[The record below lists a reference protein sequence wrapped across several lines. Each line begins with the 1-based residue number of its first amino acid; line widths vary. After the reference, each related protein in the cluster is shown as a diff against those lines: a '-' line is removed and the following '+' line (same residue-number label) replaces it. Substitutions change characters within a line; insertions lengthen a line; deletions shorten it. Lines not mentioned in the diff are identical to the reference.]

1 MIVAIMTTALSGTA
15 AAQTSWSHEFVS
27 PEAVSNGSITVNNAT
42 WSVSTVTKAGSPTI
56 DKGNSYSKYCLK
68 FGSGK
73 SNCYSSVTFSTDYFN
88 NYNVQS
94 VSVQVLHNA
103 SKSGT
108 FTATQGNTTI
118 GTVTQTIGT
127 SWTDLTVNTS
137 AGSGGTLSFTY
148 SPTDCAVNI
157 HSITV
162 TYTTGGSS
170 AVATTTTIDDSGI
183 TNTDVYTGTAAG
195 SLAATVKDAN
205 NNVISAAAV
214 TWSSSDEDVATVA
227 ADGTV
232 TLVAAGTT
240 NITASYAGVAN
251 QYLSST
257 SDVYELTVTDSTP
270 FVGGDVTF
278 DATKDKGT
286 SPLVKNGVTFA
297 CTSGVLD
304 NGSEY
309 RLYKNSVTTFSVSE
323 GTITQIAFT
332 GTSSNPASG
341 FETQTGW
348 TTDGNDG
355 TWIGNASSV
364 SFTASGAQV
373 RATEIV
379 VTVDMSATPD
389 PVINADNVSI
399 DYADEEGQ
407 IAYTISNPIS
417 GGSIV
422 ASSTS
427 DWLEVDN
434 AAKTASTGTI
444 DFICNPNPAG
454 TQRTAVVTLTYTYN
468 NNETVTKNVTV
479 TQAGAPVIYTTIP
492 ALFAKATEVGST
504 ATDVLV
510 TFDSWVVSGVSTNGK
525 NVFVTDNSGNGFV
538 IYYGSDMSS
547 TFAAGKI
554 LSGTAVSCKV
564 QLYNGFAEV
573 TNLDASNLTIT
584 DGGTVSTANI
594 ALADLSGVHTGALVS
609 YDDLTCSVSDS
620 KYYLSDGTTTLQV
633 YNALYA
639 FGALE
644 AGKTYNITGIY
655 QQYSGT
661 KEILP
666 RSAADIVEVQAQH
679 SEYTLTVSTLTNV
692 EMFVFDAANQSS
704 ALIDGEGSAQVYDG
718 TQVLISVSA
727 EAGYELESL
736 IVDGNDVT
744 SEIVSDAYTFTM
756 PTHAVTVTATAV
768 AVIPPTSA
776 SGKYVKVTSTA
787 DITDGGQYLI
797 VCEDANVALNGDL
810 ETLDAISN
818 TIGVTISGNEIVAT
832 SATVAAE
839 FTIAV
844 IDGGYSVCSA
854 KGEYIYHTG
863 SKNTLNTSDE
873 AHANSISF
881 DEGNVLITVG
891 SYNLKYNA
899 TSGQTRFRYFTTD
912 QTAIQL
918 YKKVESVTVTSAGYA
933 TYCSE
938 KALDFTDTDI
948 KAYVGTKNGDKL
960 TFTSIDQVPAGTG
973 LLLVYEGGK
982 TENVPVIASA
992 TAVEGNCL
1000 VGVNA
1005 ETTINSTD
1013 YILNKVNDGV
1023 GFYKAGSYTTLGAH
1037 KAYIPAAV
1045 GGNVK
1050 GFTIDFDDDATG
1062 ISLMED
1068 GRSQMED
1075 GVIYNLAG
1083 QRISKMQK
1091 GINIVNGKKI
1101 LK

>member
-1 MIVAIMTTALSGTA
+1 MIVAIMTTALSGTVWA
-15 AAQTSWSHEFVS
+15 ETS
-27 PEAVSNGSITVNNAT
+27 T
-42 WSVSTVTKAGSPTI
+42 
-56 DKGNSYSKYCLK
+56 L
-68 FGSGK
+68 
-73 SNCYSSVTFSTDYFN
+73 
-88 NYNVQS
+88 
-94 VSVQVLHNA
+94 
-103 SKSGT
+103 T
-108 FTATQGNTTI
+108 FTAKCNGSGTANDGASW
-118 GTVTQTIGT
+118 TVTSDASESNFDNERGIHYGTNSAQVQYITLTTNEISGTITKIIVNASGNNNPTLSVTVGGNAFGT
-127 SWTDLTVNTS
+127 SATVTTSNTAYTFTGSASGAIVVDLRK
-137 AGSGGTLSFTY
+137 GTKANKALY
-148 SPTDCAVNI
+148 VK
-157 HSITV
+157 SIEV
-162 TYTTGGSS
+162 TYTPAGSS
-170 AVATTTTIDDSGI
+170 AVATTTTINASGI
-183 TNTDVYTGTAAG
+183 TNTDVYTSTEAG
-195 SLAATVKDAN
+195 SLSATVKDN
-205 NNVISAAAV
+205 NNAK
-214 TWSSSDEDVATVA
+214 DVATIDE
-227 ADGTV
+227 DGVV

-240 NITASYAGVAN
+240 IITASYAGVAN
-251 QYLSST
+251 QYQSS
-257 SDVYELTVTDSTP
+257 SAPYELTVTDSTP
-270 FVGGDVTF
+270 FSGSIFIFNTDAGLTELGITKPGASGGTDL
-278 DATKDKGT
+278 DATEDYTIGIVTMNITHGGT
-286 SPLVKNGVTFA
+286 NTRVWNGGSATDLRVYNGGSLTFAVPAGYAITKVTFA
-297 CTSGVLD
+297 GSSTTGISGLTNNV
-304 NGSEY
+304 
-309 RLYKNSVTTFSVSE
+309 
-323 GTITQIAFT
+323 
-332 GTSSNPASG
+332 
-341 FETQTGW
+341 W
-348 TTDGNDG
+348 
-355 TWIGNASSV
+355 
-364 SFTASGAQV
+364 TASG
-373 RATEIV
+373 
-379 VTVDMSATPD
+379 D
-389 PVINADNVSI
+389 PVNTVTFSCTATSKIN
-399 DYADEEGQ
+399 
-407 IAYTISNPIS
+407 TITVEYEANNTPIIS
-417 GGSIV
+417 AEDVNLGYNE
-422 ASSTS
+422 T
-427 DWLEVDN
+427 
-434 AAKTASTGTI
+434 TGTI
-444 DFICNPNPAG
+444 SYSVTNPVTGGVVTAASSEAWLTVG
-454 TQRTAVVTLTYTYN
+454 TPSDGTIALSCAANTEAARTAIVTLTYTYN
-468 NNETVTKNVTV
+468 TNKTVTHPVTV
-479 TQAGAPVIYTTIP
+479 TQAAAPVTYTTIP
-492 ALFAKATEVGST
+492 DLFAAATST
-504 ATDVLV
+504 ETNVNV
-510 TFDSWVVSGVSTNGK
+510 TFGNWVVSGVHNN
-525 NVFVTDNSGNGFV
+525 NVFLTDNQGNGLI
-538 IYYGSDMSS
+538 IYTSNHG
-547 TFAAGKI
+547 FAVNDK
-554 LSGTAVSCKV
+554 LSGTVSETPLK
-564 QLYNGFAEV
+564 LYNGFAEF
-573 TNLDASNLTIT
+573 TNLTASTTGLTVTKDGEITVITNKTIAELGGVNTGAVITLSNLTY
-584 DGGTVSTANI
+584 DGTN
-594 ALADLSGVHTGALVS
+594 
-609 YDDLTCSVSDS
+609 
-620 KYYLSDGTTTLQV
+620 LSDGTNTIKP
-633 YNALYA
+633 YNSLYNEMS
-639 FGALE
+639 LTSD
-644 AGKTYNITGIY
+644 KTYNITGVY

-1075 GVIYNLAG
+1075 GVIYNVAG